1 MNKQPEDYKKFFT
14 AECEITCLHCDF
26 LMRRSPLAAADLLA
40 FNKGLEFHVFLRKD
54 KEYRCADEG
63 VGLFFDTER
72 YEKFLVDFQAYA
84 DEALNVFVPKWK
96 HIPTEMTKE
105 EFIEAADF
113 LGQLWYF
120 YGYTEF
126 PFIDKAYEKAKAE
139 DNAEVQKR
147 LEDFGQFKFTGREV
161 LNAFWFAG
169 GPIPN
174 ILLGL
179 SQMFLSDDDA
189 KFLFLDELLSLFDG
203 WRPDPALIRGRR
215 EYYGMNV
222 TDSIVEV
229 LEFSET
235 KELYSRFTQVSDD
248 LIIKGVT
255 ANKGKATGRVIIAPM
270 LNDHGAI
277 ALLDARMEQ
286 GDILVAESTSPDLM
300 SLCRKAS
307 AIVADQGGLLSHAAI
322 VSREL
327 GVPCV
332 IQTGNATRRL
342 KDGDMVEVD
351 ADLGRVTILEKVKVS
366 K

>member
-1 MNKQPEDYKKFFT
+1 MKQLPEDYKKFFT

-40 FNKGLEFHVFLRKD
+40 FNKELEFHVFLRKD
-54 KEYRCADEG
+54 KEYRCAEEG
-63 VGLFFDTER
+63 INLFFDDQR
-72 YEKFLVDFQAYA
+72 YEQFLSDFKAYA
-84 DEALNVFVPKWK
+84 DEALHDFVPKWSQ
-96 HIPTEMTKE
+96 IPETLTKE
-105 EFIEAADF
+105 EFIEATDF
-113 LGQLWYF
+113 LGKLWYF
-120 YGYTEF
+120 YGFTEF

-139 DNAEVQKR
+139 GNEDVQKR

-174 ILLGL
+174 ILLGV
-179 SQMFLSDDDA
+179 SSMFLSGDDA
-189 KFLFLDELLSLFDG
+189 KFLFLDELLALFDG
-203 WRPDPALIRGRR
+203 WRPDPELVLKRR

-222 TDSIVEV
+222 TASVPEILSFEQA
-229 LEFSET
+229 
-235 KELYSRFTQVSDD
+235 KELYTSFTQLSDD

-277 ALLDARMEQ
+277 AILDSRMEK

-332 IQTGNATRRL
+332 IQAGAATRRL
-342 KDGDMVEVD
+342 KDGDLVEVD
-351 ADLGRVTILEKVKVS
+351 ADKGIVTILERVV
-366 K
+366 

>member
-1 MNKQPEDYKKFFT
+1 MSKRPEDYKKFFT

-26 LMRRSPLAAADLLA
+26 LMRQSPLAAADLLA

-54 KEYRCADEG
+54 KEYRCAEEG
-63 VGLFFDTER
+63 IELFFDQER
-72 YEKFLVDFQAYA
+72 YEIFLRDFQAYA
-84 DEALNVFVPKWK
+84 DEALSVFVPKWSK
-96 HIPTEMTKE
+96 IPTTLSKE
-105 EFIEAADF
+105 EFIEAANF
-113 LGQLWYF
+113 LGKLWYF
-120 YGYTEF
+120 YGFTEF

-139 DNAEVQKR
+139 SNAEVQKR

-161 LNAFWFAG
+161 LNAFWFEG

-174 ILLGL
+174 ILLGV
-179 SQMFLSDDDA
+179 SQMFLKDDDA
-189 KFLFLDELLSLFDG
+189 KFLFLAELTALFDG
-203 WRPDPALIRGRR
+203 WRPTEELVKERR

-222 TDSIVEV
+222 TDGVAEV
-229 LEFSET
+229 LGFT
-235 KELYSRFTQVSDD
+235 QAKELYVQFTRVPDD
-248 LIIKGVT
+248 LVIKGVT
-255 ANKGKATGRVIIAPM
+255 ANKGKVTGRVIIAPM

-277 ALLDARMEQ
+277 ALLDAKMKQ

-332 IQTGNATRRL
+332 IQAEVATRRL
-342 KDGDMVEVD
+342 KEGDLVEVD
-351 ADLGRVTILEKVKVS
+351 ADKGFVTILERIEEGI
-366 K
+366 

>member
-1 MNKQPEDYKKFFT
+1 MSKHPEEYKKFFT

-26 LMRRSPLAAADLLA
+26 LMRRSPLAKADLLA

-63 VGLFFDTER
+63 VELFFDTER

-126 PFIDKAYEKAKAE
+126 PFIDTAYEKAKAE

-189 KFLFLDELLSLFDG
+189 KFLFLDELLALFDG
-203 WRPDPALIRGRR
+203 WRPDPELIRGRR

-222 TDSIVEV
+222 TDGTVEV
-229 LEFSET
+229 LEFAET

-332 IQTGNATRRL
+332 IQAGNATRRL
-342 KDGDMVEVD
+342 KDGDVVEVD